1 MQGDIGYFCV
11 KYNVSKLHIFL
22 MLVIVFKYLLA
33 MKLVQHYTF
42 NILLIGFCLLGN
54 HAIASIQ
61 NNSSQDK
68 PFVVVLDAGHG
79 GKDSGNRG
87 NGYYEKKIALNII
100 LQIGEILEKKP
111 NVKVVYTRKTDVF
124 VDLIER
130 ARIAN
135 RADADLFIS
144 VHCDAHTSQAYGAG
158 TFVLGLHANQRNF
171 EVAKKENSVIFY
183 EENYEENYDG
193 FDPNNPE
200 SVIGL
205 TLMQETYLNQS
216 ITAADAIQ
224 KSFVAN
230 LKRKDRTVKQAGFV
244 VLKYTYMP
252 SVLVETGFLTNVKEG
267 AYLNSSKGKLQM
279 AQAISKAIINY
290 RNSLNSSINT
300 TSSIGEIVVEEEK
313 EPAIVTSKEV
323 IYKIQIAASSKKLEA
338 KAYNFKGL
346 SPITLEKEEK
356 LYRYYFSETT
366 SYEKAQ
372 KLKKKAKR
380 KGYKHAFIVAFKE
393 NKKIKLSTVIPK

>member
-1 MQGDIGYFCV
+1 MQGDIGYFCI
-11 KYNVSKLHIFL
+11 KYNASKLHIFL
-22 MLVIVFKYLLA
+22 MLVRVFKYLLG
-33 MKLVQHYTF
+33 MKSVQHYTL
-42 NILLIGFCLLGN
+42 NILLAGFCLLPN
-54 HAIASIQ
+54 HATASIQ
-61 NNSSQDK
+61 TDSSQDK

-100 LQIGEILEKKP
+100 LQIGKILEKKP
-111 NVKVVYTRKTDVF
+111 NIKVIYTRKTDVF

-200 SVIGL
+200 SVISL

-216 ITAADAIQ
+216 ITAADAVQ

-230 LKRKDRTVKQAGFV
+230 LNRKDRTVKQAGFV

-252 SVLVETGFLTNVKEG
+252 SVLVETGFLTNSKEG
-267 AYLNSSKGKLQM
+267 AYLNSSKGKLEM

-290 RNSLNSSINT
+290 KNSLSSSINT
-300 TSSIGEIVVEEEK
+300 LSSIGETVVEEKK
-313 EPAIVTSKEV
+313 EAAATSNEV
-323 IYKIQIAASSKKLEA
+323 IFKIQIAASSKKLES

-346 SPITLEKEEK
+346 SPISREKEKE
-356 LYRYYFSETT
+356 LYRYYYSETT
-366 SYEKAQ
+366 SYEKAK

-393 NKKIKLSTVIPK
+393 NKKIKLSTVIPN

>member
-1 MQGDIGYFCV
+1 LQGDIGYFCI
-11 KYNVSKLHIFL
+11 KYNASKLHIFL
-22 MLVIVFKYLLA
+22 MLVRVFKYLLG
-33 MKLVQHYTF
+33 MKSVQHYTL
-42 NILLIGFCLLGN
+42 NILLAGFCLLPN
-54 HAIASIQ
+54 HATASIQ
-61 NNSSQDK
+61 TDSSQDK

-100 LQIGEILEKKP
+100 LQIGKILEKKP
-111 NVKVVYTRKTDVF
+111 NIKVIYTRKTDVF

-200 SVIGL
+200 SVISL

-216 ITAADAIQ
+216 ITAADAVQ

-230 LKRKDRTVKQAGFV
+230 LNRKDRTVKQAGFV

-252 SVLVETGFLTNVKEG
+252 SVLVETGFLTNAKEG
-267 AYLNSSKGKLQM
+267 AYLNSSKGKLEM

-290 RNSLNSSINT
+290 KNSLSSSINT
-300 TSSIGEIVVEEEK
+300 LSSIGETVVEEKK
-313 EPAIVTSKEV
+313 EAAATSNEV
-323 IYKIQIAASSKKLEA
+323 VFKIQIAASSKKLES

-346 SPITLEKEEK
+346 SPISREKEKE
-356 LYRYYFSETT
+356 LYRYYYSETT
-366 SYEKAQ
+366 SYEKAK

-393 NKKIKLSTVIPK
+393 NKKIKLSTVIPY